1 MLAHSL
7 RRCREWCR
15 CSDDSWP
22 KRLRLRVETVGW
34 KRRRALTE
42 AANTS
47 ARRNDEDACLPPCKP
62 HPSPHRRVSPGPGS
76 EKGPDRN
83 KVAIRSFSVVAYS
96 SVLGILAY
104 RTYTDE
110 PPIPSKVIG
119 ANGQLLFTGEDVL
132 AGQEVFLKNGLM
144 EYGSIFGHG
153 AYLGPD

>member
-76 EKGPDRN
+76 EKEPDRN

-96 SVLGILAY
+96 SVCLIASVISSLAWMY
-104 RTYTDE
+104 SSCE
-110 PPIPSKVIG
+110 VEALPAPSRR
-119 ANGQLLFTGEDVL
+119 
-132 AGQEVFLKNGLM
+132 
-144 EYGSIFGHG
+144 
-153 AYLGPD
+153 